1 MSYKDRFLIFLNV
14 SIFDTLFLLI
24 ERFIN
29 LKDLNYLNKL
39 NYFDEM
45 KVKENKSFFLM
56 QFGDTPQLR
65 VLDFLIGF
73 HFFDY
78 PMTEIARE
86 SNVSY
91 NSLKVFFPYFIQ
103 SGIVCKTRRIGK
115 SDYFKLNLD
124 NQFVKNLIKLDW
136 SLTKRNIL
144 PEIKK
149 EIRV

>member
-1 MSYKDRFLIFLNV
+1 MPYKYRFLIVLNV
-14 SIFDTLFLLI
+14 SIIDTFLLLI
-24 ERFIN
+24 ERFISCCSN
-29 LKDLNYLNKL
+29 SSI
-39 NYFDEM
+39 M
-45 KVKENKSFFLM
+45 KIKENKSFFLM

-78 PMTEIARE
+78 PITEIARK

-91 NSLKVFFPYFIQ
+91 NSLKVFFSYFIE
-103 SGIVCKTRRIGK
+103 SGIVCKTRKIGK

-136 SLTKRNIL
+136 SLTKRNVL
-144 PEIKK
+144 PELK
-149 EIRV
+149 EEACT

>member
-1 MSYKDRFLIFLNV
+1 
-14 SIFDTLFLLI
+14 
-24 ERFIN
+24 
-29 LKDLNYLNKL
+29 
-39 NYFDEM
+39 
-45 KVKENKSFFLM
+45 M

-65 VLDFLIGF
+65 VLDFLIEN

-78 PMTEIARE
+78 PMTKIAKE

-91 NSLKVFFPYFIQ
+91 NSIKIFFEQFIK
-103 SGIVCKTRRIGK
+103 SGIVCKTRKIGK

-144 PEIKK
+144 PELK
-149 EIRV
+149 EEICA